1 MASLRPILLVE
12 DNENDLLLTLNA
24 LKRTKLANEI
34 MVARDGGEAL
44 DFLMRRGIY
53 SDRKATD
60 PIAVFLDLKMPKMD
74 GLEVLQKMKSDPALK
89 TIPVVMLTSSN
100 QEVDLVKSYRLGVN
114 AYVVKPVD
122 CQQFMIS
129 VQQLGLFWGIVNE
142 PPPVMAT

>member
-1 MASLRPILLVE
+1 MATLRPILLVE

-24 LKRTKLANEI
+24 LKRAKLANEI
-34 MVARDGGEAL
+34 IVTRDGGEAL
-44 DFLMRRGIY
+44 DFLQRRGIHA
-53 SDRKATD
+53 DRKVID
-60 PIAVFLDLKMPKMD
+60 PIAVFLDLKMPKVD
-74 GLEVLQKMKSDPALK
+74 GLEVLQKMKDDPALK

-122 CQQFMIS
+122 CQQFVIS

-142 PPPVMAT
+142 PPPAAA